1 MSVTHPHLQEGGA
14 ALGRAPD
21 IRTERTRKAL
31 IGAMYAL
38 LEEYSWEEITV
49 LKVCEKAGIKKSHFL
64 FAF

>member
-1 MSVTHPHLQEGGA
+1 M
-14 ALGRAPD
+14 GRAPD